1 MKHAKGIS
9 LGSIKFSYNFSQ
21 IKTDSD
27 KNNIWN
33 NR

>member
-9 LGSIKFSYNFSQ
+9 LGSINFAYNFCQ

>member
-1 MKHAKGIS
+1 MPKAYPY
-9 LGSIKFSYNFSQ
+9 GSINFAYNFCQ